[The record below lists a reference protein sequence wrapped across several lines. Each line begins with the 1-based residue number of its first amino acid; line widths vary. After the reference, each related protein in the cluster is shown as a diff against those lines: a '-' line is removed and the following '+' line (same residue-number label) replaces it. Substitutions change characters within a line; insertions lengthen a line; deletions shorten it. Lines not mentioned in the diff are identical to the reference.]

1 MTDSNTIEGTTIQ
14 DKWGLSVIGIQ
25 LEIHLNINGSS
36 EHFHFFSIL
45 FFWST
50 D

>member
-1 MTDSNTIEGTTIQ
+1 MRDSNTIEVTTIQ
-14 DKWGLSVIGIQ
+14 DKWGLSVIWIQ
-25 LEIHLNINGSS
+25 LERYLNINGSS
-36 EHFHFFSIL
+36 KHFLFSIL

>member
-1 MTDSNTIEGTTIQ
+1 MRDSNTIDGTKIQ

-25 LEIHLNINGSS
+25 LERYLNINGSS
-36 EHFHFFSIL
+36 QHFLFVIL
-45 FFWST
+45 FFWSP